1 MTDTPDIAQTIS
13 VTCVGL
19 GIDCHL
25 TGLHTLKIKETDR
38 LSALQNEL
46 QKLGQMVKITENEIF
61 ITSTIVWLWL
71 LLHFSLK
78 FLL

>member
-25 TGLHTLKIKETDR
+25 TGLHTLKIKETDL

-46 QKLGQMVKITENEIF
+46 QK
-61 ITSTIVWLWL
+61 
-71 LLHFSLK
+71 
-78 FLL
+78 